1 MARVCRKR
9 SKKASPKSSGFLD
22 KADVLADR
30 VHVELPVSL
39 AEIIAGVRMTLS
51 GSAAKPAC

>member
-1 MARVCRKR
+1 M
-9 SKKASPKSSGFLD
+9 KKASPKSAGFVD

-39 AEIIAGVRMTLS
+39 ADIIGGLSDDIERLS
-51 GSAAKPAC
+51 GEAGR